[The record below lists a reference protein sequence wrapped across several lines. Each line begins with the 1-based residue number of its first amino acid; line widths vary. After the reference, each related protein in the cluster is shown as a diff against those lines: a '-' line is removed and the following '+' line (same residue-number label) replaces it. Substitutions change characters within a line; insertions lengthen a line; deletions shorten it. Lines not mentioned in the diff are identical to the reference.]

1 MTEQDLITILKL
13 FWSVAEAFFKLLI
26 ELLKL

>member
-13 FWSVAEAFFKLLI
+13 FWQVAEAFFQLII
-26 ELLKL
+26 ELIKL